1 MKRTRPPIILVA
13 GAAALVATIAVTPA
27 HAGNPCLSEA
37 KRDYRDCTADCKE
50 AFQTAKDACLNR
62 DHACVEVCRADRSQ
76 CRLDTGF
83 DAAIEACNDLLEA
96 RRIRCRQDNLPGEE
110 RDRCIDLAQI
120 EAFQCRDAARE
131 LAKPLLKQCRKAF
144 RACARACGPA
154 AAGDPPPDPRQCLTD
169 ANIAFRACLKSEDA
183 AAPGCRES
191 FQIAKDDCRGRDHE
205 CVEVCREAR
214 HACRLPIRA
223 QLEADLAACAATGRQ
238 RLPGTAISLAV
249 CSSSPCFRLAITTL
263 APASR
268 NAEPMA
274 LPMPRDPPVIK
285 ATLLSSRNL
294 SVIILFSSCIFFT
307 PFCTCSAILK
317 QAVICRSISWPSPLL
332 FSRSPR
338 PLTNRQGLCSYM
350 RRRY

>member
-96 RRIRCRQDNLPGEE
+96 RRIRCRQDNPPGEE

-205 CVEVCREAR
+205 CVEACRAAR

-223 QLEADLAACAATGRQ
+223 QLAADLAACAANRRDGIDGCEAAT
-238 RLPGTAISLAV
+238 P
-249 CSSSPCFRLAITTL
+249 P
-263 APASR
+263 
-268 NAEPMA
+268 
-274 LPMPRDPPVIK
+274 PRD
-285 ATLLSSRNL
+285 
-294 SVIILFSSCIFFT
+294 T
-307 PFCTCSAILK
+307 PEEQLAYDQCVDPIQVDAF
-317 QAVICRSISWPSPLL
+317 ICRDDAHEAA
-332 FSRSPR
+332 R
-338 PLTNRQGLCSYM
+338 PGFGGCRGQFRTCVETNCPVLP
-350 RRRY
+350 